1 MQINTHTS
9 WDIEQNNW
17 MKIHCKCSLWEESDW
32 ILSTTV
38 SVRHDMNT
46 ESLLP
51 HYSSI
56 QKCRREERSNHMNNC
71 YNCIINLWTLF
82 ETMKIITI
90 CQSVAALIKMIFDSN
105 ERNGLLF

>member
-1 MQINTHTS
+1 
-9 WDIEQNNW
+9 
-17 MKIHCKCSLWEESDW
+17 
-32 ILSTTV
+32 
-38 SVRHDMNT
+38 
-46 ESLLP
+46 
-51 HYSSI
+51 
-56 QKCRREERSNHMNNC
+56 MNNC